1 MRPGVRAQAEGV
13 GDVSGN
19 VDRERFTMRTPCKQ
33 CNGVIGRLIEVNGQ
47 DTVRC
52 LGCNAYCYC
61 APRTETGREVRSV
74 TTIHNGIKPHV
85 RSRILERD
93 GFRCVL
99 CRAEDVRMHV
109 GHVVSVDAGF
119 ATGLTDA
126 EINDE
131 ENLIAVCEECN
142 LGQGSQPIPLRV
154 AIQIL
159 KARIS
164 WRNKHEA
171 KR

>member
-1 MRPGVRAQAEGV
+1 MNISVNRDDFAMRAPCSQCLH
-13 GDVSGN
+13 
-19 VDRERFTMRTPCKQ
+19 DRGRIIER
-33 CNGVIGRLIEVNGQ
+33 NGQ

-52 LGCNAYCYC
+52 LACDKHCYN

-74 TTIHNGIKPHV
+74 TTIHNGVRPKQ

-99 CRAEDVRMHV
+99 CRTDDQRMHV
-109 GHVVSVDAGF
+109 GHIVSVEAGF
-119 ATGLTDA
+119 SIGLTDA

-142 LGQGSQPIPLRV
+142 LGQGKQPIPLRV
-154 AIQIL
+154 AIAIL

-164 WRNKHEA
+164 WRDREGNK
-171 KR
+171 